1 MTKKIKCDNL
11 DVKSQDGVKL
21 RVRVIRAPLVN
32 TMELRRIV
40 FARAKALVL

>member
-1 MTKKIKCDNL
+1 MTKRITCDNL
-11 DVKSQDGVKL
+11 DTKNSDGVKL